1 MQLQKVDKGW
11 WLIENILTLII
22 LEKHLVGRVSKRFTL
37 YCFLRYY
44 YDNEDVQNDHEFQ
57 RYLHELSIDS
67 LPIFHGRYGKVSV
80 KNLVAVFGFT
90 YVQLFC

>member
-1 MQLQKVDKGW
+1 MQLQKVDEGW

-22 LEKHLVGRVSKRFTL
+22 LEKHLVGSVSKRFVL

-44 YDNEDVQNDHEFQ
+44 YDNEDVQNDYEFQ
-57 RYLHELSIDS
+57 RYLHELSSDS

-80 KNLVAVFGFT
+80 IF
-90 YVQLFC
+90 YM